1 MTRMKPCRQLVEQD
15 LTNRV
20 RKRVEHKRILK
31 VIEYES
37 LAREIEDSLWEAR
50 EVGEAELAMMQE
62 EEVVTSGRP
71 KYM

>member
-37 LAREIEDSLWEAR
+37 LAGEIENSLREAR
-50 EVGEAELAMMQE
+50 EVREAELAMMQE